1 MSYKRKKKQESWW
14 TELKEGFIVGAFI
27 ALCFIVPQTA
37 KNIQYYNEYKVAVEK
52 GYETE
57 SYDSFWDFLQN
68 WDGEIS
74 QE

>member
-1 MSYKRKKKQESWW
+1 MNKRGKKKEEKWSDS
-14 TELKEGFIVGAFI
+14 LKDGFIMGAFI

-37 KNIQYYNEYKVAVEK
+37 KNIQYYNEYRVAVEK

>member
-1 MSYKRKKKQESWW
+1 MKYKRRKKKQESWS
-14 TELKEGFIVGAFI
+14 ELKDGLVIGAFI
-27 ALCFIVPQTA
+27 ALCFIIPQTA
-37 KNIQYYNEYKVAVEK
+37 KNIQYYNEYRLAVEK